1 VSTDEQA
8 RSGYSLAQQI
18 EALREYAAR
27 EEYEVLEEVKDAGQS
42 GASLERP
49 GMDRVRD
56 LVTGGSVS
64 VVLAQDRDRFA
75 REPAYHYLLRREFE
89 EHGCGLKA
97 LNDRGDESPEGELT
111 DGILDQLAKFERA
124 KTAERTRK
132 GRLRKA
138 KEGKVVAA
146 GPRPTYGF
154 LFNSNRDGYLVY
166 EAEMVVVR
174 RVFHMIGGEGMP
186 LHAVQRTL
194 EREGIPTPNG
204 QPWWN
209 TRTIK
214 DIVLD
219 DCYRPHTFEEIKGLV
234 ASDVAAR
241 LDPSELYGVWWYNQR
256 RTTVWQ
262 VAEDGSEGRRYRR
275 VQRTE
280 KRPRSE
286 WVAVP
291 VPDAGVSL
299 QWVDAAKKRVHQ
311 NVRISLAGQRLWELS
326 GGVLY
331 CGGCDKRMVPDRSR
345 SSSNRQYHFYYRCNT
360 KHKRGK
366 DACPMPKSF
375 RADRLEPLVWEFV
388 SGLLK
393 SPDALREGLERMI
406 EEEKTVMRG
415 NPEREAKTWLSK
427 LAEVDRKR
435 SGFQDMAAEGLI
447 TFEELRE
454 KLDALEET
462 REVAERELEAAG
474 KRRDRVEQL
483 ERDKDA
489 LLEQYACL
497 TPDVVDTASP
507 EDRRRVYEMLRL
519 RIIAQP
525 DGRIEANGE
534 YIGVPGI
541 RTTET
546 TSL

>member
-1 VSTDEQA
+1 
-8 RSGYSLAQQI
+8 
-18 EALREYAAR
+18 
-27 EEYEVLEEVKDAGQS
+27 
-42 GASLERP
+42 
-49 GMDRVRD
+49 
-56 LVTGGSVS
+56 
-64 VVLAQDRDRFA
+64 
-75 REPAYHYLLRREFE
+75 
-89 EHGCGLKA
+89 
-97 LNDRGDESPEGELT
+97 
-111 DGILDQLAKFERA
+111 
-124 KTAERTRK
+124 
-132 GRLRKA
+132 
-138 KEGKVVAA
+138 
-146 GPRPTYGF
+146 
-154 LFNSNRDGYLVY
+154 
-166 EAEMVVVR
+166 
-174 RVFHMIGGEGMP
+174 
-186 LHAVQRTL
+186 
-194 EREGIPTPNG
+194 
-204 QPWWN
+204 
-209 TRTIK
+209 
-214 DIVLD
+214 
-219 DCYRPHTFEEIKGLV
+219 
-234 ASDVAAR
+234 
-241 LDPSELYGVWWYNQR
+241 
-256 RTTVWQ
+256 
-262 VAEDGSEGRRYRR
+262 

>member
-1 VSTDEQA
+1 
-8 RSGYSLAQQI
+8 
-18 EALREYAAR
+18 
-27 EEYEVLEEVKDAGQS
+27 
-42 GASLERP
+42 
-49 GMDRVRD
+49 
-56 LVTGGSVS
+56 
-64 VVLAQDRDRFA
+64 
-75 REPAYHYLLRREFE
+75 
-89 EHGCGLKA
+89 
-97 LNDRGDESPEGELT
+97 
-111 DGILDQLAKFERA
+111 
-124 KTAERTRK
+124 
-132 GRLRKA
+132 
-138 KEGKVVAA
+138 
-146 GPRPTYGF
+146 
-154 LFNSNRDGYLVY
+154 
-166 EAEMVVVR
+166 
-174 RVFHMIGGEGMP
+174 MIGWEGMP

-194 EREGIPTPNG
+194 ERDGVPTPNG

-214 DIVLD
+214 DVVLD
-219 DCYRPHTFEEIKGLV
+219 DCYRPHTFKEIKGLV

-241 LDPSELYGVWWYNQR
+241 LDQSELYGVWWYNQR
-256 RTTVWQ
+256 RTTVQQ
-262 VAEDGSEGRRYRR
+262 VAEGGSEGRRYRR

-286 WVAVP
+286 WIAVP

-299 QWVDAAKKRVHQ
+299 QWVDAARKRVHQ

-345 SSSNRQYHFYYRCNT
+345 SSSGRQYHFYYRCNT

-406 EEEKTVMRG
+406 EEEKTVLRG
-415 NPEREAKTWLSK
+415 NPDREAKTWLSK

-435 SGFQDMAAEGLI
+435 GGFQDMAAEGLI

-489 LLEQYACL
+489 LLEHYAYI
-497 TPDVVDTASP
+497 TPEVVDAATP

-519 RIIAQP
+519 RVVAQP

-534 YIGVPGI
+534 YVGAPGV